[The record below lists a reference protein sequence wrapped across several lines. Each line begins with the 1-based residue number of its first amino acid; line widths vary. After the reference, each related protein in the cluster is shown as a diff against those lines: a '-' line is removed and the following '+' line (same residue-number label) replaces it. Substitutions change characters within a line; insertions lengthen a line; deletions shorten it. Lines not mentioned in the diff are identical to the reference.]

1 MPRLGSPKLY
11 LLVSSVTIIVLTGA
25 FVLGLMSTNKM
36 REIINEQF
44 NQQQLTIAKGVAS
57 DITDKFNFLKNELH
71 TLNLSPSV
79 QYLEVSWPNRL
90 QITMGSVKNF
100 GTIEIGLIEARR
112 QKIYRLNAEGQDQVE
127 EADFSQIECLQ
138 WASDRDNQNKFF
150 VKRVGPDFPSSSSF
164 SQNPYLLVGL
174 PTYQVSVDES
184 HPVASGQF
192 VGCLYFLVD
201 PSRLTKMYCQEIRS
215 GQTGYAWVIDRQ
227 GNFLYH
233 PGDGFIG
240 KSAFEVRE
248 QRDPKIS
255 FAEINR
261 IQKEKMLT
269 GRQGYSWYWSG
280 WHRGLVKKM
289 KKFIAYAP
297 IPLHGDNASLV
308 WSVAVVAPQTE
319 VEGAIHEVYV
329 RQFLLQGVVILIILL
344 GGGVIIYYESRW
356 SAALEQEV
364 QRKTAALKQSTEE
377 LAKSEKLYK
386 SLVESAEDA
395 IINVDSQA
403 RIISINRYGVKL
415 FGYTPQGIIGKSI
428 YEVFPGRAGRGIHH
442 QIDQVF
448 TTHSGRRA
456 TLQVVVGGKEYYFNL
471 NFTPIREDHRVMG
484 VLIIAHDITSSKKM
498 EEQLYH
504 TEKLASLGQL
514 AAGVAH
520 EINNP
525 LAIILGF
532 TDMLLEKVKA
542 DSPEYKILKTIERQG
557 NNCKKIVEN
566 LMSFA
571 RTPEKEQ
578 YFTDINRNIET
589 VMEVFQNTLLTK
601 KVNYHL
607 QLAEDLPLV
616 RGDAAQLQQVF
627 LNLVTNAVNAMPQGG
642 DLTITTGLNSTGDRV
657 QIKFADTGDGIKKEC
672 LNKIYD
678 PFFTTRKVGEGTG
691 LGLSVSYAILAKFGG
706 TIECL
711 SRTRE
716 EAGDQSGTTF
726 TITLPVASPTD
737 QELKTEDIHV
747 RQDSDH

>member
-1 MPRLGSPKLY
+1 MPRLGSPKVY
-11 LLVSSVTIIVLTGA
+11 FIFGTVTIIVLAGA
-25 FVLGLMSTNKM
+25 FVLGLLSANKM
-36 REIINEQF
+36 REIISEQF

-57 DITDKFNFLKNELH
+57 DIQEKFDFLKNELH

-79 QYLEVSWPNRL
+79 QYLEVSWPNRM
-90 QITMGSVKNF
+90 QITMANVKEL
-100 GTIEIGLIEARR
+100 GTIEIGLIGPRGR
-112 QKIYRLNAEGQDQVE
+112 KIYRLDATGQSKIREGNFAQT
-127 EADFSQIECLQ
+127 ECLQ
-138 WASDRDNQNKFF
+138 WAWDRTNQNKFF
-150 VKRVGPDFPSSSSF
+150 LKRVGAHFPSP
-164 SQNPYLLVGL
+164 SQKDPYLLIAI

-192 VGCLYFLVD
+192 VGCLYFLVE
-201 PSRLTKMYCQEIRS
+201 PSRLTQKYCQDIRS
-215 GQTGYAWVIDRQ
+215 GQTGYAWVIDQR

-233 PGDGFIG
+233 PEEEFIG
-240 KSAFEVRE
+240 ESAFEVRE
-248 QRDPKIS
+248 KRDPKIS

-269 GRQGYSWYWSG
+269 GEEGYSWYWSG
-280 WHRGLVKKM
+280 WHRGVVKKM

-297 IPLHGDNASLV
+297 IQVQGNNTRLV

-329 RQFLLQGVVILIILL
+329 RQFLLQGVVIFIILL
-344 GGGVIIYYESRW
+344 GGGVMIYYESRW
-356 SAALEQEV
+356 SSALEQEV
-364 QRKTAALKQSTEE
+364 QRKTAALKQSAEE

-386 SLVESAEDA
+386 SLVESAEDT
-395 IINVDSQA
+395 IINVDC
-403 RIISINRYGVKL
+403 RGDIISINRYGVRL

-428 YEVFPGRAGRGIHH
+428 YDVFPGRAGSEIQHL
-442 QIDQVF
+442 IDQVF
-448 TTHSGRRA
+448 ATHRGRRA
-456 TLQVVVGGKEYYFNL
+456 TLEVLLNGKEYHLNL
-471 NFTPIREDHRVMG
+471 NLTPIREDGEIMS

-532 TDMLLEKVKA
+532 TDMLLEKTAA
-542 DSPEYKILKTIERQG
+542 DSKEYRILKTIERQG

-571 RTPEKEQ
+571 RSPERVQ
-578 YFTDINRNIET
+578 YETDINRNVEM
-589 VMEVFQNTLLTK
+589 VMEVVKNTLLTR
-601 KVNYHL
+601 KVKYHL
-607 QLAEDLPLV
+607 QLAPGLPRV

-627 LNLVTNAVNAMPQGG
+627 LNLITNAVNAMPQGG
-642 DLTITTGLNSTGDRV
+642 DLTITTGLNATGDRV
-657 QIKFADTGDGIKKEC
+657 RIIFADTGEGIKKEH
-672 LNKIYD
+672 LPRIYD

-691 LGLSVSYAILAKFGG
+691 LGLSVSYAILTKFGG
-706 TIECL
+706 TIECV

-716 EAGDQSGTTF
+716 EAKDQSGTTF

-737 QELKTEDIHV
+737 QELTVEDNHV
-747 RQDSDH
+747 SQNSDH

>member
-1 MPRLGSPKLY
+1 MPRLGSSKLY
-11 LLVSSVTIIVLTGA
+11 IIVSSVTIIVLTGA
-25 FVLGLMSTNKM
+25 FVLGLMSANKM
-36 REIINEQF
+36 RDIISEQF
-44 NQQQLTIAKGVAS
+44 NQQQLTIAQGVAS
-57 DITDKFNFLKNELH
+57 DISDKFNFLKNELH

-90 QITMGSVKNF
+90 QITMASVKKF
-100 GTIEIGLIEARR
+100 GTMEIGLIEARR
-112 QKIYRLNAEGQDQVE
+112 QKIYRLNAKGHDQV
-127 EADFSQIECLQ
+127 AAAAVGQIECLR
-138 WASDRDNQNKFF
+138 WASDRANQNKFF
-150 VKRVGPDFPSSSSF
+150 LKRVGANFPSLSR
-164 SQNPYLLVGL
+164 QNPYLLIGL
-174 PTYQVSVDES
+174 PTYQVSLDES
-184 HPVASGQF
+184 HPVASGEF

-201 PSRLTKMYCQEIRS
+201 PSRLTKMYCQDIRS
-215 GQTGYAWVIDRQ
+215 GQTGYAWVIDQQ

-233 PGDGFIG
+233 PEAGFIG

-248 QRDPKIS
+248 QRAPKIS
-255 FAEINR
+255 FAKINR
-261 IQKEKMLT
+261 IQKEKMLA
-269 GRQGYSWYWSG
+269 GSEGCSWYWSG
-280 WHRGLVKKM
+280 WHRGIVKKM

-297 IPLHGDNASLV
+297 IPLEGDNTRLV

-319 VEGAIHEVYV
+319 VAGAVHGVYV

-395 IINVDSQA
+395 IINVDDEGK
-403 RIISINRYGVKL
+403 IISINRYGVKL

-442 QIDQVF
+442 QIDEVF
-448 TTHSGRRA
+448 ASHSGRRT
-456 TLQVVVGGKEYYFNL
+456 TLQVVLGGKEYYFNL
-471 NFTPIREDHRVMG
+471 NFTPIRENHEIMS

-532 TDMLLEKVKA
+532 TDMLLEKAEA
-542 DSPEYKILKTIERQG
+542 DSQELRILKTIERQG

-566 LMSFA
+566 LMTFA
-571 RTPEKEQ
+571 RTPEKVQ
-578 YFTDINRNIET
+578 YHTDINRNVAM
-589 VMEVFQNTLLTK
+589 VMEVVQNTLLTK
-601 KVNYHL
+601 KVKYHL
-607 QLAEDLPLV
+607 QLAEGLPLV

-642 DLTITTGLNSTGDRV
+642 DLTITTGLNATGDRV
-657 QIKFADTGDGIKKEC
+657 RIIFADTGEGIKQEN
-672 LNKIYD
+672 LHKIYD

-691 LGLSVSYAILAKFGG
+691 LGLSVSYAIVTKFDG
-706 TIECL
+706 TIECQ

-737 QELKTEDIHV
+737 QELTTEDIYV
-747 RQDSDH
+747 SQDSDH